1 MRIISFILAA
11 AAVVG
16 CASSTTTPSLRQI
29 CQDGYS
35 EVWSAA
41 RFAVAGM
48 GGTAVNAVESKGV
61 ILARIEEGDPGSEVE
76 LHITLSRL
84 PDHQPGTL
92 EPITVSVRATGPG
105 ASEPTEGRREELR
118 ELEEQFLARVSHRA
132 QCRAPTEA
140 R

>member
-1 MRIISFILAA
+1 MRILSLILAA

-16 CASSTTTPSLRQI
+16 CSSSTTTPSLRQI
-29 CQDGYS
+29 CEDGYS

-48 GGTAVNAVESKGV
+48 GGTVVSAVESRGA
-61 ILARIEEGDPGSEVE
+61 ILARIEAGDPGSEVE
-76 LHITLSRL
+76 LHINLSRL
-84 PDHQPGTL
+84 PDNQSGTL
-92 EPITVSVRATGPG
+92 EPIAVAVRATGPDG
-105 ASEPTEGRREELR
+105 SEPAEGRREELR

-132 QCRAPTEA
+132 QCRAPTEV